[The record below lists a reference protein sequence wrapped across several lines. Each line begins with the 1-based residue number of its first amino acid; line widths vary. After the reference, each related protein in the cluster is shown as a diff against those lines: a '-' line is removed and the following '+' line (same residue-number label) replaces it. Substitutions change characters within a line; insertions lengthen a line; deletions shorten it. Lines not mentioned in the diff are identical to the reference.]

1 MRAGR
6 LVHLRLEADDED
18 AAGAA
23 AREMCE
29 ELIANPV
36 IEDYRVRVSG
46 ADEPAAAGASGGGDG
61 T

>member
-6 LVHLRLEADDED
+6 LVHLRLEADDEES
-18 AAGAA
+18 AGAA

-36 IEDYRVRVSG
+36 IEDYRVRVSR
-46 ADEPAAAGASGGGDG
+46 AEERAAAGASDGGDG